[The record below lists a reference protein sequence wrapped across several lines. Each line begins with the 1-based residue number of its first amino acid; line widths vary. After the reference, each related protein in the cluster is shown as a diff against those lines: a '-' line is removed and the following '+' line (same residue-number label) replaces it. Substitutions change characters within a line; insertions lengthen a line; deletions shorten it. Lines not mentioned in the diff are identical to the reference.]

1 MNVKPLLIT
10 ASVGAFI
17 LSGCAQSGKTLPA
30 ESFVARTIPTGSAR
44 LHRVSLTELDAFFA
58 KFPSAKRRRLRTVNQ
73 NQTGDGTNPTCDYG
87 DASQGYCDKY
97 GTDPSWMSTWETV
110 PATGWGHWTTRTVC
124 WSAPDCNSMG
134 YGGYD
139 VVYHTVYQWDAPFE
153 AFPLNGRLLG
163 GGDGD
168 ALVGYDD
175 CQVAAN
181 LERIGYANRVQA
193 AINRIKDPTNRP
205 GYVNGI
211 SGFIQQLQ
219 TAWRATRFGQA
230 KSDAEFYKHAGDFF
244 QHSYPNL
251 TTDEVELYNAMARY
265 PAAASPDP
273 TLSPFVRSE
282 ERRVG
287 K

>member
-87 DASQGYCDKY
+87 DA
-97 GTDPSWMSTWETV
+97 
-110 PATGWGHWTTRTVC
+110 
-124 WSAPDCNSMG
+124 
-134 YGGYD
+134 
-139 VVYHTVYQWDAPFE
+139 
-153 AFPLNGRLLG
+153 
-163 GGDGD
+163 
-168 ALVGYDD
+168 LVGYDD

-181 LERIGYANRVQA
+181 LERIGYAKRVQA

-273 TLSPFVRSE
+273 TLSPFVLGQNGNTIMYLMENQAWRDAGAGMLLRTNLPEYYVAVFNNATKNVVTMYPVSFNGAVKALAQLFSVSE
-282 ERRVG
+282 NDVDS
-287 K
+287 